1 MKTILYA
8 TDYSE
13 NSISALKYAFA
24 FSTQLNSRL
33 VITHAFD
40 YPTLL
45 GMEGLDQP
53 FPHTEEN
60 IFKVHRTKLEE
71 FCQQHLGDKWKTPNI
86 QLEPVKS
93 ESVLHG
99 IISKSEEWHASMIIV
114 GIKGGGKLREI
125 VVGSTTKK
133 LIEKAPCPI
142 LAIPADA
149 DDFAI
154 KTIVYA
160 TDFEEEDIHAIQ
172 KLVEMAKPL
181 DAEIKVVHISKK
193 DEYRGDLQMEWFKE
207 MLQTKVTY
215 SKMDFELIFSEEI
228 FESLRIYLGDVNAD
242 LIVMLERKKRSLFK
256 KWFHQDLV
264 KKMES
269 FGQVPLLSF
278 NEHNHQTLYFKTE

>member
-8 TDYSE
+8 TDYSK
-13 NSISALKYAFA
+13 NSIGALKYAFA
-24 FSTQLNSRL
+24 LSTQLNFRL

-40 YPTLL
+40 FPTMF

-60 IFKVHRTKLEE
+60 TFKLHRTKLEE
-71 FCQQHLGDKWKTPNI
+71 FCQQHLDDKWKTPNVR
-86 QLEPVKS
+86 LEPVKS
-93 ESVLHG
+93 ESILHG
-99 IISKSEEWHASMIIV
+99 IISKAEEWHAAMIIV

-142 LAIPADA
+142 LAIPADTA
-149 DDFAI
+149 HTTI

-160 TDFEEEDIHAIQ
+160 TDFEEEDIHAIK
-172 KLVEMAKPL
+172 KLSEMAEQL
-181 DAEIKVVHISKK
+181 DAHIKVVHVVTKK
-193 DEYRGDLQMEWFKE
+193 EYAGDLQMEFFKD
-207 MLQTKVTY
+207 MLRDRVDYPKIE
-215 SKMDFELIFSEEI
+215 FELVFSDEI
-228 FESLRIYLGDVNAD
+228 YDSLRKYLGDVNAD
-242 LIVMLERKKRSLFK
+242 LIVMLEREKQGLLK

-269 FGQVPLLSF
+269 YGGVPLMSY
-278 NEHNHQTLYFKTE
+278 NEHNHQTLYFKVD